1 VILKQLSHKSSFE
14 RFLKTIPLFKS
25 CWYLK
30 SASSTLI
37 NIKLESEGYTFSI
50 NDNSFNESISLSLS
64 SRMILIFA
72 LTKSI
77 FLRDQIILSEIRKH
91 EEIIKRIKDSN
102 SFDDQTNIQI
112 ETDLKKL
119 YLRKNLLSKN
129 FFTRIYFSLFDKKY
143 NNIWGSKI
151 SKFLDILRVS

>member
-1 VILKQLSHKSSFE
+1 MILKQLSHKSSFE
-14 RFLKTIPLFKS
+14 RFLKTIPVFKS

-37 NIKLESEGYTFSI
+37 NIKLESEGHTFSI

-77 FLRDQIILSEIRKH
+77 FLSSFKALFSVRTFILYGGFIF
-91 EEIIKRIKDSN
+91 I
-102 SFDDQTNIQI
+102 
-112 ETDLKKL
+112 
-119 YLRKNLLSKN
+119 
-129 FFTRIYFSLFDKKY
+129 
-143 NNIWGSKI
+143 
-151 SKFLDILRVS
+151 

>member
-1 VILKQLSHKSSFE
+1 MILKQLSHKSTFE
-14 RFLKTIPLFKS
+14 RFLKTIPLSIS
-25 CWYLK
+25 CLYLK

-77 FLRDQIILSEIRKH
+77 FLSSSKALFSIR
-91 EEIIKRIKDSN
+91 
-102 SFDDQTNIQI
+102 
-112 ETDLKKL
+112 
-119 YLRKNLLSKN
+119 N
-129 FFTRIYFSLFDKKY
+129 FNF
-143 NNIWGSKI
+143 
-151 SKFLDILRVS
+151 